1 MILLFKT
8 VINLFYFCKR
18 HDRPSIPI
26 FCQGQVIKER
36 FLKYWYLI
44 LIYLSNQ
51 TIIQF
56 LFIIHL
62 TITIHLKDEKAG
74 TDDIFDMSVCN
85 PDTENHDANE
95 EHNESNNQVET
106 NDETQDESILNS
118 SIWSNDNDEE
128 LIKTL
133 EIEESKIER

>member
-1 MILLFKT
+1 MYLYLF
-8 VINLFYFCKR
+8 I
-18 HDRPSIPI
+18 
-26 FCQGQVIKER
+26 
-36 FLKYWYLI
+36 
-44 LIYLSNQ
+44 SNQ

-56 LFIIHL
+56 LFIIDL
-62 TITIHLKDEKAG
+62 TITIDLKDEKAG
-74 TDDIFDMSVCN
+74 TDDIFDMSVWN
-85 PDTENHDANE
+85 PDTENHEANE
-95 EHNESNNQVET
+95 EHDESNNQVET